1 MMKLR
6 KLGVMATCLLC
17 LSACEEDDLST
28 KSTSETENE
37 ATILVYMVGE
47 NDLSDYMETNISN
60 MMKGYELASTK
71 ANILIYKDIDEQ
83 PKLYLIDKTG
93 NGTPRK
99 SLIKT
104 YSDQMAVDPEVMKNV
119 INEVFQKY
127 PAQHKALILSSHA
140 DGSLYQ
146 SNTISKRSFGMEK
159 KNGIYYGMNVTDI
172 KDALD
177 NTPYLDVLMFDACMM
192 ANVEMA
198 YELRD
203 NAHYL
208 LAAPNSVPAEGFP
221 YHKIMSDL
229 LKMDEES
236 LKKVLD
242 GYMYYFH
249 NNDVDWDDFVA
260 VSLTDLTKMDQV
272 AVEIDSLCRVDGVA
286 QRVNNLFSN
295 GIQMYEYGYE
305 LYDCG
310 NWVDSIGDG
319 SGQIQNVKNALD
331 QAVVYKLHSDY
342 SSVSDWGTLRIP
354 ISDAKF
360 SGLNTNLP
368 SLYIT
373 TSEIEQRK
381 FFVTLDW
388 YQSAG
393 LWRFPIYN
401 MYEEQE

>member
-1 MMKLR
+1 
-6 KLGVMATCLLC
+6 MAACLLC
-17 LSACEEDDLST
+17 LSACEEDDLLT
-28 KSTSETENE
+28 KGISETEAE

-47 NDLSDYMETNISN
+47 NNLSDFMETNISN
-60 MMKGYELASTK
+60 MMAGYELAGTK
-71 ANILIYKDIDEQ
+71 SNILIYKDIDEQ
-83 PKLYLIDKTG
+83 PELYLIDKTN

-104 YSDQMAVDPEVMKNV
+104 YSDQMAVDPSVMNNV
-119 INEVFQKY
+119 INEVFRRY
-127 PAQHKALILSSHA
+127 PARHKALILSSHA

-146 SNTISKRSFGMEK
+146 SNTISKRSFGMEN
-159 KNGIYYGMNVTDI
+159 KNGVYYGMNVTDL

-272 AVEIDSLCRVDGVA
+272 AVEMDSLCRVDGVA

-310 NWVDSIGDG
+310 NWVDSIGKG
-319 SGQIQNVKNALD
+319 SEQIQNVKKALD
-331 QAVVYKLHSDY
+331 EAVVYKLHSDY

-354 ISDAKF
+354 ISDEKF

-368 SLYIT
+368 NLYIT
-373 TSEIEQRK
+373 AQEISQRK
-381 FFVTLDW
+381 FFVTLGW

-401 MYEEQE
+401 MYE

>member
-1 MMKLR
+1 MKLR
-6 KLGVMATCLLC
+6 KFGVMATCLLC

-28 KSTSETENE
+28 KSTSETGNE

-249 NNDVDWDDFVA
+249 NNDADWDDFVA

-310 NWVDSIGDG
+310 NWVDSIGNG

-342 SSVSDWGTLRIP
+342 SSVSYWGTLRIP

-373 TSEIEQRK
+373 TDEIDQRK
-381 FFVTLDW
+381 FFVTLGW

-401 MYEEQE
+401 MYEEQK